1 MFTKNMKW
9 SERNLNLPE
18 NLYFEE
24 HQKKQSARFCIGH
37 QEAFKC
43 YDKGNWRPETLLK
56 NWNPVLLVKLSGL
69 ASALEEQHQLKEEEE
84 KAASLKQ
91 SESAT
96 NCYQHVEK
104 KIKCLR
110 NSEIFH
116 LTADTKLHLMQ
127 QWRKKTIWNK

>member
-104 KIKCLR
+104 NQMPKK
-110 NSEIFH
+110 
-116 LTADTKLHLMQ
+116 
-127 QWRKKTIWNK
+127 QWNISLDCWHQTPSDAAMKKKNTWNK

>member
-69 ASALEEQHQLKEEEE
+69 ASALEEQHQLKEEE
-84 KAASLKQ
+84 
-91 SESAT
+91 
-96 NCYQHVEK
+96 K
-104 KIKCLR
+104 KSSVLEAIWKR
-110 NSEIFH
+110 N
-116 LTADTKLHLMQ
+116 KLLPAR
-127 QWRKKTIWNK
+127 RKKNQMPKKQWNISLACWHQTPSDAAMKKKNTWNK